1 MAGDVGSGLVGLQHK
16 GPSQENGY
24 YLWELAR
31 PGTAVPSVSSRSL
44 VSTRQH
50 LEKKKE
56 MVITSKKEESYGKL
70 ME

>member
-44 VSTRQH
+44 ASTRQH
-50 LEKKKE
+50 LEKKKRWLLQVRKRKA
-56 MVITSKKEESYGKL
+56 MGN
-70 ME
+70 